1 MNHSDN
7 HSPPPWTIGLGFALL
22 YVSWGTTYLPIRIG
36 VYDEGIPP
44 LLFGGTRVFL
54 AGVCLLVFQAFSGGS
69 LRISWR
75 DLCICFG
82 VCWLLFVGGNGL
94 MNTAGQTVESGLCAV
109 LAATTPLWL
118 GVLAML
124 WPKGE
129 RLNARG
135 WLGLW
140 IGLGG
145 VLILLGPQL
154 SSPAALF
161 RDYGPML
168 VLASAIAWALGSLV
182 LRQVRLQ
189 TPHLTAAG
197 YQLLL
202 GGAILTCLA
211 LALGEHQRLP
221 DRITPRA
228 AFAFFY
234 LLIFGSLV
242 GYVAFNWLMGHVSA
256 ARVGTYA
263 YVNPVI
269 AVVVGWQAGESITVA
284 LVAGISVI
292 LFGVFLVRGGELP
305 AQIAPV
311 AEPAP
316 VVLAKDDEPAAQSS
330 EVS

>member
-1 MNHSDN
+1 MNHPAN
-7 HSPPPWTIGLGFALL
+7 QSPPAWAIALGFALL

-36 VYDEGIPP
+36 VHDEAIPP
-44 LLFGGTRVFL
+44 LLFGGTRVL
-54 AGVCLLVFQAFSGGS
+54 LGGVCLLAFQALCGRS
-69 LRISWR
+69 LRISRR
-75 DLCICFG
+75 DLAVCFG

-118 GVLAML
+118 GLLAML
-124 WPKGE
+124 WPNGE
-129 RLNARG
+129 RLNLRG
-135 WLGLW
+135 WLGLLV
-140 IGLGG
+140 GLGG

-161 RDYGPML
+161 RDYGTLL
-168 VLASAIAWALGSLV
+168 VLASSIAWALGSLV
-182 LRQVRLQ
+182 LRHVRLQ

-202 GGAILTCLA
+202 GGAILTCLG
-211 LALGEHQRLP
+211 LALGEHHRLP
-221 DRITPRA
+221 DRITPGA

-256 ARVGTYA
+256 AKVGTYA

-269 AVVVGWQAGESITVA
+269 AVVVGWLAGESITGA
-284 LVAGISVI
+284 LVAGIGVI
-292 LFGVFLVRGGELP
+292 LFGVFLVRGGEHP
-305 AQIAPV
+305 AQIAAV

-316 VVLAKDDEPAAQSS
+316 VVLAKSDVPATQSS
-330 EVS
+330 EAS